1 MKIIKTKIH
10 KFKNKTTFTK
20 TQTRETQIIQKKK
33 KKSKNDRK
41 ILPQEQKEKF
51 TYRESSRLRNQP
63 RKNYKTFIPQSKILK
78 KVEFHN

>member
-33 KKSKNDRK
+33 KNRKMIEKSYHKNKKKNSHTENHQDLEINHEK
-41 ILPQEQKEKF
+41 IIKHL
-51 TYRESSRLRNQP
+51 SHN
-63 RKNYKTFIPQSKILK
+63 LK
-78 KVEFHN
+78 Y